1 MVGFN
6 FVGVGGGEERF
17 YMNHNSLH
25 VLTLLVV
32 YFVCVCVCVFFPWTL
47 LYCAFCFGFTCV
59 VIVCDETT
67 CRWLQ
72 ATEWAP
78 TSLMCL
84 IR

>member
-32 YFVCVCVCVFFPWTL
+32 YFVCVCVCVFPLDSAL
-47 LYCAFCFGFTCV
+47 LCILFWFY
-59 VIVCDETT
+59 VCGD
-67 CRWLQ
+67 RV
-72 ATEWAP
+72 
-78 TSLMCL
+78 
-84 IR
+84 